1 MEARELGLF
10 IAKLRKEKQITQAEL
25 AKRLKVTQ
33 QAVSYMENKDI
44 DVPTNKKRKIAKIL
58 EEKVENI
65 FPEMKLMDR

>member
-1 MEARELGLF
+1 MYNN
-10 IAKLRKEKQITQAEL
+10 IQNIRKKKNISQKEL

-44 DVPTNKKRKIAKIL
+44 DVTTNKKRKIAKIL

>member
-1 MEARELGLF
+1 MYNN
-10 IAKLRKEKQITQAEL
+10 IQNIRKKKNISQKEL